1 MAKIKLLIVED
12 DPMVVDISKEFIK
25 EAPDFQVVGAAKNG
39 AEAIALTRE
48 LRPDIVLLD
57 NCLPDFNG
65 IKVIEKIRDFDNKV
79 DFIMITAVKEVP
91 VVQECFHLGVRDYLI
106 KPFLKQRLLQALQN
120 YKIFFDAISQTEIS
134 QADLD
139 RLTAPVQAEDEN
151 YPKGFSQ
158 LTERKIM
165 QILKTKKDGVP
176 SDEIATEIGISTV
189 SARRY
194 LKLLQKKNLVSHD
207 LSYGKQGRPTY
218 IYTIK

>member
-1 MAKIKLLIVED
+1 MAKINLLIVED

-25 EAPDFQVVGAAKNG
+25 DAPDFEVVGAAKNG
-39 AEAIALTRE
+39 AEAIRLTRE
-48 LRPDIVLLD
+48 LKPDLILLD

-65 IKVIEKIRDFDNKV
+65 TNVIEKIRDFDNQV

-120 YKIFFDAISQTEIS
+120 YKLFFDAISRTEIS

-139 RLTAPVQAEDEN
+139 RLTVPVQTIEEN
-151 YPKGFSQ
+151 YQKGFSQ
-158 LTERKIM
+158 LTEKKIM
-165 QILKTKKDGVP
+165 EILKVRKDGVT

-194 LKLLQKKNLVSHD
+194 LKLLQEKNLVSYD